1 MDSLA
6 TSNIILEPA
15 EVITSELVR
24 KVDCQVLSQMYV
36 YRVCCLIP
44 LPIVVSEAALW
55 EVCD

>member
-6 TSNIILEPA
+6 TSNVILEPA

-24 KVDCQVLSQMYV
+24 KVDCQVLSQMYF
-36 YRVCCLIP
+36 YRVGCLIP